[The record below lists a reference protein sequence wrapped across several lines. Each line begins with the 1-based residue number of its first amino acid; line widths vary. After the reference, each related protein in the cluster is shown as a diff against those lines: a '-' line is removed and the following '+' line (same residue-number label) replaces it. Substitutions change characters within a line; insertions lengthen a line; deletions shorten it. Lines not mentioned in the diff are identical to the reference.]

1 MRESAVPDTNVGH
14 EDASAAREGTPV
26 VQKDGPVTQDD
37 ALVPGGETTAGT
49 NWLYYCLGL
58 GLQTLLWLLLFL
70 AIIIAV
76 VVGTHLTEFR
86 YVGF

>member
-1 MRESAVPDTNVGH
+1 MGESAVPDTNVGH
-14 EDASAAREGTPV
+14 EDAPAAQEDAPV
-26 VQKDGPVTQDD
+26 AQDD
-37 ALVPGGETTAGT
+37 VPVPGGETTAGT

-58 GLQTLLWLLLFL
+58 GLQTFLWLLLFL